1 MNTTTT
7 IIMDDTSP
15 LNLYN
20 FIMKFLLTCLIMLP
34 TLLGMSSL
42 DILTAIMS
50 PFNRKPAD
58 ESKTTLDESKT
69 TPDES
74 KTTPEE
80 SKTTPD
86 ESKTAPDES
95 KTAPDES
102 LDNITTIYH
111 LGREPVIGDIIR
123 FSTRTNTPEDNIRD
137 ECNNIHCAV
146 QRCISTYGQI
156 EIKPDPGFISNRDEV
171 YEGGLYIVVGKD
183 NQLPNAKG
191 RAFDAAIR
199 GDMSLIN
206 TQCTHLHVSPL
217 GGLSIRESIY
227 WYINWSDLTI
237 RQHEDG
243 TVSELIDNVKIVGHD
258 DYMRRSNAP
267 SPEPEE
273 DSDPGEIDYNEDED
287 PDEYNPYDCND
298 PYEFNEEA
306 YMMSMRYSGDMNF
319 NDGDY

>member
-50 PFNRKPAD
+50 PFNSKPTD
-58 ESKTTLDESKT
+58 ESKTTPEESKT
-69 TPDES
+69 TPEESKTAPDES

-80 SKTTPD
+80 SKTTP
-86 ESKTAPDES
+86 E
-95 KTAPDES
+95 ES
-102 LDNITTIYH
+102 LDNVTTIYH

-243 TVSELIDNVKIVGHD
+243 TVSELIDNVEIIGHD
-258 DYMRRSNAP
+258 DFMRRSNAP

-273 DSDPGEIDYNEDED
+273 DSVPGEIDYGNSEDS
-287 PDEYNPYDCND
+287 DEYNPYED
-298 PYEFNEEA
+298 NEEA

>member
-15 LNLYN
+15 VNEYN
-20 FIMKFLLTCLIMLP
+20 FILKFLLTCLIMLP

-50 PFNRKPAD
+50 PFNRKPTDESKTTLD

-74 KTTPEE
+74 KTTP
-80 SKTTPD
+80 
-86 ESKTAPDES
+86 
-95 KTAPDES
+95 DES

-111 LGREPVIGDIIR
+111 LGREPVVGDLIR

-156 EIKPDPGFISNRDEV
+156 EIKPEPRFIEESDN

-243 TVSELIDNVKIVGHD
+243 TVSELIDNVEIIGHD
-258 DYMRRSNAP
+258 DFMRRSNAP

-273 DSDPGEIDYNEDED
+273 DSVPGEIDYGNSEDS
-287 PDEYNPYDCND
+287 DEYNPYDC
-298 PYEFNEEA
+298 NEEA